1 MSQRGTAAAAE
12 TKESETRAHMP
23 MNLATTILAVTA
35 ALALLCGAA
44 LLTIMTRLNH
54 AIARGRGE

>member
-1 MSQRGTAAAAE
+1 
-12 TKESETRAHMP
+12 MP

-44 LLTIMTRLNH
+44 LLTIMARLNH